1 MPAAAGGTLTI
12 TPQWGG
18 AKKRSYFNAFDLDR
32 TEKGFVVSR
41 FAFVRFGDCLDC
53 MTIVLA
59 ETLVGHA
66 RTILLDYVKTVGL
79 QAVKFDLKTP
89 EIPRF
94 AQGTVEIADV
104 IDVARSDDVGEIA
117 FHSFSLRY
125 AAEAAK
131 TKKPPASPEFVA
143 ILRSS
148 ITLQIKWIM
157 SLYGE
162 S

>member
-94 AQGTVEIADV
+94 AQGTVERMLLTWL
-104 IDVARSDDVGEIA
+104 ARTTSE
-117 FHSFSLRY
+117 R
-125 AAEAAK
+125 
-131 TKKPPASPEFVA
+131 SPF
-143 ILRSS
+143 IPSRFDTRPKQRRPRSHQPHRN
-148 ITLQIKWIM
+148 LWPF
-157 SLYGE
+157 
-162 S
+162 